1 MKIINSSGK
10 RKTAIARATLKEGK
24 GKVRVN
30 NKILENIEPS
40 ISRMKIK
47 EPLILAGDIAGKVD
61 IDVDVKGGG
70 YNAQAEA
77 ARVAISRALVIY
89 NQKLE
94 RIFLDYNRSLLVS
107 DVRRKECTKPNSKGR
122 ARSKRQKSYR

>member
-10 RKTAIARATLKEGK
+10 RKTAIARATLKEGN
-24 GKVRVN
+24 GKVNVN
-30 NKILENIEPS
+30 NEMLENIEPS

-47 EPLILAGDIAGKVD
+47 EPLILAGETAKKLD

-77 ARVAISRALVIY
+77 ARVAISRALVKY
-89 NQKLE
+89 DSKLE

-107 DVRRKECTKPNSKGR
+107 DVRRKECAKPNSRGR
-122 ARSKRQKSYR
+122 ARAKRQKSYR

>member
-10 RKTAIARATLKEGK
+10 RKTAIARATLKEGN
-24 GKVRVN
+24 GKVNVN
-30 NKILENIEPS
+30 NEMLENIEPS

-47 EPLILAGDIAGKVD
+47 EPLILAGETAKKLD

-77 ARVAISRALVIY
+77 ARVAISRALIKY
-89 NQKLE
+89 DSKLE

-107 DVRRKECTKPNSKGR
+107 DVRRKECAKPNSRGR
-122 ARSKRQKSYR
+122 ARAKRQKSYR

>member
-24 GKVRVN
+24 GKVRIN
-30 NKILENIEPS
+30 NEILENVEPS

-107 DVRRKECTKPNSKGR
+107 DVRRKECAKPNSKGR